1 MNRVMVGLLDIADI
15 KSNNTF
21 LGNGKEGS
29 CYFLNKDTI
38 IKLFHLLKAER
49 KLNFVG
55 YSSDFIAFPKD
66 IYYYYDSN
74 LIEGYTMNYMKG
86 ISLSNDLDNDL
97 LIEKLILAYN
107 KIKSEI
113 ETLPNIYMADLVR
126 VNVLY
131 DYNANNINII
141 DTSRWYRLKNS
152 KDKNVN
158 RLNCI
163 LIKSL
168 LMTINPLDYEYKSE
182 KLKKLYNEYRG
193 LELELG
199 IYNLDIFLEILE
211 ELIKYNKKTKDKV
224 KTIGDLK
231 IKS

>member
-29 CYFLNKDTI
+29 CYFLDKDTI
-38 IKLFHLLKAER
+38 IKLFHILKAER

-55 YSSDFIAFPKD
+55 YTSDFIAFPKD
-66 IYYYYDSN
+66 IYYYNDSK
-74 LIEGYTMNYMKG
+74 LIEGYTMNYMRG
-86 ISLSNDLDNDL
+86 MSLSNEIDSNL
-97 LIEKLILAYN
+97 LIADLILAYN

-113 ETLPNIYMADLVR
+113 ETLPNIYMDDLVS

-131 DYNANNINII
+131 DYNDNNINII

-152 KDKNVN
+152 KDKNIN

-168 LMTINPLDYEYKSE
+168 LMTINPLDYEYKSNR
-182 KLKKLYNEYRG
+182 LKKLYSEYRG
-193 LELELG
+193 LILELG
-199 IYNLDIFLEILE
+199 IYNLDIFSYQL
-211 ELIKYNKKTKDKV
+211 
-224 KTIGDLK
+224 
-231 IKS
+231 